1 MLTDNQKKVLRYLII
16 NQDNFPSIN
25 QVAKDNNLAPNGALK
40 ILNKFKEE
48 GILKIKQ
55 ISNIK
60 AYYINYNNNI
70 TRNFLELALIT
81 KIEDKKIKN
90 RINDLISLKNISN
103 ICILFGS
110 YIEKNKKPNDLD
122 ILFVLK
128 KENLTKYK
136 KQLNELKNIIPITI
150 HDMILTKEDLIQN
163 IKMKKPIILNII
175 KNGYILWGHS
185 DIVEV
190 LINVNKR

>member
-128 KENLTKYK
+128 KENFTKYK